1 VTAPRTT
8 PNDIPM
14 KLFKSREDWTRWLDK
29 NHAKSAG
36 VWMQIAKNTGDRKS
50 VSYAE
55 ALEIALCY
63 GWIDGQKKSWD
74 ESLWLQKFTPR
85 GPRSIWSKINKAK
98 AEKLI
103 KSGRMQPAGLA
114 AIERAKKAGQWEA
127 AYDSHSTAPVPADFQ
142 AALDQNPKA
151 KAFFAKLDSNN
162 RYAMLF
168 RLQTAK
174 LPETRAR
181 RIEQFI
187 GMLEKHEKIYH

>member
-1 VTAPRTT
+1 MTST
-8 PNDIPM
+8 PELLNNLPVRV
-14 KLFKSREDWTRWLDK
+14 FKSREDWTRWLDK

-36 VWMQIAKNTGDRKS
+36 VWMQIAKNTGDLKS
-50 VSYAE
+50 VSYVE

-63 GWIDGQKKSWD
+63 GWIDGQKKSRD
-74 ESLWLQKFTPR
+74 EASWLQKFTPR

-103 KSGRMQPAGLA
+103 KNGQMQPAGLA

-127 AYDSHSTAPVPADFQ
+127 AYDSHSTATVPADFQ
-142 AALDQNPKA
+142 AVLDQNPKA
-151 KAFFAKLDSNN
+151 RAFFTTLDSNN

-181 RIEQFI
+181 RIAQYI

>member
-1 VTAPRTT
+1 MTST
-8 PNDIPM
+8 PELLNNMPV
-14 KLFKSREDWTRWLDK
+14 KLFKSREDWQRWLDK

-36 VWMQIAKNTGDRKS
+36 VWMQIAKNTGDLKS

-63 GWIDGQKKSWD
+63 GWIDGQKKSRD
-74 ESLWLQKFTPR
+74 ETSWLQKFTPR
-85 GPRSIWSKINKAK
+85 GSRSIWSKINKAK

-103 KSGRMQPAGLA
+103 KNGHMHPAGLA

-127 AYDSHSTAPVPADFQ
+127 AYDSHSTATIPADFQ

-151 KAFFAKLDSNN
+151 KVFFATLDSNN

-174 LPETRAR
+174 KPETRTR
-181 RIEQFI
+181 RIAQFI